1 MKQWLLVRFTLATL
15 LVDKLDQVGVVVKIV
30 PAFVLI
36 SSTVINTRG
45 QVVADSNMAGVAVV
59 HDTPATLSGSG
70 AHDTN
75 ATVQLFAAV
84 PKHDGTSKCVF
95 VCPWTSKSS
104 WRGFFG
110 LDFHNSVGPMRI
122 GSFEVCTF
130 FSGFSISRR
139 VPHAAPHNSP
149 CFRPRHTWSH
159 HDPSSC
165 CACCHTRHCVEYR
178 RLW

>member
-45 QVVADSNMAGVAVV
+45 QVVADSNLADVAVV

-70 AHDTN
+70 AHDAN
-75 ATVQLFAAV
+75 ATVHLFAAV

-110 LDFHNSVGPMRI
+110 LDFHNSMGPMRI
-122 GSFEVCTF
+122 GSFEVWTF
-130 FSGFSISRR
+130 FSGFSLRGACFMLHLIIH
-139 VPHAAPHNSP
+139 HAFGQGIHEAIA
-149 CFRPRHTWSH
+149 TQVLAVLVAI
-159 HDPSSC
+159 HDI
-165 CACCHTRHCVEYR
+165 V
-178 RLW
+178 